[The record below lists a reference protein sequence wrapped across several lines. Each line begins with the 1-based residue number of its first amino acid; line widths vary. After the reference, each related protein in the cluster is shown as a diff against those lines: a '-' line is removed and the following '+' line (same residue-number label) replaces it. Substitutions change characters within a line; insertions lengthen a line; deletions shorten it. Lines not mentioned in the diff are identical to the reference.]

1 MSLTSTLIR
10 LINEVVI
17 YQLGLYH
24 SVITKQSAEFAEM
37 SIKLT
42 EQSRKIS
49 ENLLLLEK
57 LRETCN
63 HETSFADIYDEKIT
77 LMMPK
82 IHESSVDLGSRRGAT
97 RLLTRRGAFGNQ
109 RGTLGSVT

>member
-1 MSLTSTLIR
+1 
-10 LINEVVI
+10 
-17 YQLGLYH
+17 
-24 SVITKQSAEFAEM
+24 M

-57 LRETCN
+57 LRETFN

-77 LMMPK
+77 LMMPR
-82 IHESSVDLGSRRGAT
+82 IHESSVDLGSPRRDAAINAT
-97 RLLTRRGAFGNQ
+97 RRVRQ
-109 RGTLGSVT
+109 SVRHVG